1 MVKIKKHDLEA
12 LIKEEVLK
20 CLKEMSAMHTGSV
33 QGSAALFQGG
43 DSEDEPADPTHP
55 TTETT
60 ETEEDKQNA
69 RK

>member
-1 MVKIKKHDLEA
+1 MVKIKKHDLEE

-20 CLKEMSAMHTGSV
+20 CLKEMSAMHTGSI

-55 TTETT
+55 TTET
-60 ETEEDKQNA
+60 EEDKQNA